1 MRACLYAILALVLLT
16 ATAAAQDARPFP
28 DLELNGTLTAGQRT
42 YLGVEGDAFKLSDIG
57 SKYLF
62 IEGFSMYCTI
72 CQRDAP
78 IVRKLYQRVTQADT
92 KGTIRFIGLGLGNTA
107 FETRFYQKKFKVP
120 FPLFND
126 ENYVIHKAL
135 GETGT
140 PVFYIVRLDPDGPK
154 VLYAREGEPEEGI
167 FDIIMQ
173 TIGSK

>member
-1 MRACLYAILALVLLT
+1 MRACLHAILALVLLT

-28 DLELNGTLTAGQRT
+28 DLELRGALTAGQRA
-42 YLGVEGDAFKLSDIG
+42 YLGVEGNAFKLSDIA
-57 SKYLF
+57 SDYLF

-78 IVRKLYQRVTQADT
+78 IVRKLYQRVTEADT
-92 KGTIRFIGLGLGNTA
+92 AGKIRFIGLGLGNTV

-120 FPLFND
+120 FPLFDD
-126 ENYVIHKAL
+126 EDYVIHKAL

-154 VLYAREGEPEEGI
+154 MLYGREGEPEDGL
-167 FDIIMQ
+167 FDIIMR